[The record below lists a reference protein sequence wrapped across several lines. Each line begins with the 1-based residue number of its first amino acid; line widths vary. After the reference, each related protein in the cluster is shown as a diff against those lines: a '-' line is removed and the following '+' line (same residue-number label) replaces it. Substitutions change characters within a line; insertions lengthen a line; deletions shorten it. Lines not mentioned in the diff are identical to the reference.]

1 MRKNHLKLNEQEH
14 RYLTGLT
21 TAGQSKARKI
31 RRARTLLLLHEGKT
45 MTGVSEILD
54 FSYPSVLGL
63 KKKFLESGLKCLEEK
78 CRAGRPPIID
88 GRQRAGITA
97 LACSTPPPGYARWS
111 LRLLADRVV
120 QLNLVEAISH
130 NQIGI
135 LLKKTN
141 FSRISRRRG
150 VSER

>member
-14 RYLTGLT
+14 RYLTILT
-21 TAGQSKARKI
+21 TSGQSKARKI

-45 MTGVSEILD
+45 MTVVSAILD

-97 LACSTPPPGYARWS
+97 LACSTPPSGYARWS
-111 LRLLADRVV
+111 LRLLADRAV

-130 NQIGI
+130 NQVGV

-141 FSRISRRRG
+141 FNRI
-150 VSER
+150 